1 MASQIETRIE
11 KLENSMGAGASR
23 VVLLF
28 DGDEGIPIPE
38 GATVVRVRFVEPG
51 DGESARGADARH

>member
-1 MASQIETRIE
+1 MANQIETRIE
-11 KLENSMGAGASR
+11 KLENSIGAGASR

-28 DGDEGIPIPE
+28 DGEDRQIPE

-51 DGESARGADARH
+51 DGERARGADARH